1 MDRTLVVKGIGK
13 VSVPPDL
20 TVISISITSLSRQ
33 YGEAMSA
40 SYKKIEDVRAALAD
54 VGFIKSD
61 LKTTD
66 FNVCSR
72 YENEKDQNGNY
83 RNVLKGFE
91 VNHSFKLEFGFNT
104 DKLNDVLTVL
114 AKCEAHPGLSV
125 EFSVKDKNAVREELL
140 VSAVDDAAKRAKI
153 LAKASNVKLGEILN
167 IDYGRKDLRLVS
179 PTAYRADERCFAAK
193 HTAMD
198 IQPENVDA
206 VDTVTIVWEI
216 I

>member
-40 SYKKIEDVRAALAD
+40 SYKQIEDVRAALAD

-72 YENEKDQNGNY
+72 YENERDQDGNY
-83 RNVLKGFE
+83 RNEFKGFE

-114 AKCEAHPGLSV
+114 AKCEAHPRLSV
-125 EFSVKDKNAVREELL
+125 EFSVKDKYAVSEELL
-140 VSAVDDAAKRAKI
+140 VSAVEDAAKRAK
-153 LAKASNVKLGEILN
+153 
-167 IDYGRKDLRLVS
+167 
-179 PTAYRADERCFAAK
+179 PTAYRADERCLAAK
-193 HTAMD
+193 HTVLD
-198 IQPENVDA
+198 IQPDNVDA
-206 VDTVTIVWEI
+206 ADTVTVVWEI
-216 I
+216 M

>member
-40 SYKKIEDVRAALAD
+40 SYKQIEDVRKALAD

-114 AKCEAHPGLSV
+114 ARCEAHPGLSV

-153 LAKASNVKLGEILN
+153 LAKASNVQLGEILN

-179 PTAYRADERCFAAK
+179 PTAYRADERCLAAK
-193 HTAMD
+193 LTAMD

-206 VDTVTIVWEI
+206 ADTVTIVWEI